1 MGWQVTEEGQ
11 NAFGHVSSKADG
23 FGDIATTWGPDAA
36 ANARLIAAA
45 PDLLSALEEIVGAVP
60 MVLRA
65 EGILSLA
72 EAAIHLAK
80 HGAASTNEEA

>member
-11 NAFGHVSSKADG
+11 NAFGHVSSSADG

-45 PDLLSALEEIVGAVP
+45 PDLLSALERARDAIVAGSGTISALEQVRLAIARARGANNQ
-60 MVLRA
+60 
-65 EGILSLA
+65 EGV
-72 EAAIHLAK
+72 
-80 HGAASTNEEA
+80 